1 MPIVMSVVEM
11 NDLAQKLAKMSFNR
25 AKGYIRGLDKRANL
39 DMFRVAVGVGEWHTR
54 FSLPTKG
61 LWITLIEQHEE
72 YGQPDN
78 WGHRRVRFKYI
89 EARVE
94 PLPMFAR
101 QDIYSVPY
109 GGVIDE
115 TMNEHSLPPQRLSD
129 TYRRS

>member
-11 NDLAQKLAKMSFNR
+11 NDLAQKLARMKYNR
-25 AKGYIRGLDKRANL
+25 AKGYIRGLDKHANL
-39 DMFRVAVGVGEWHTR
+39 DMFRVSVGADEWHTR

-72 YGQPDN
+72 YDQPDN

-94 PLPMFAR
+94 PMPAFAR
-101 QDIYSVPY
+101 EDAMNVPY
-109 GGVIDE
+109 GGVEAE
-115 TMNEHSLPPQRLSD
+115 TMDQHSLPPQRLSD

>member
-11 NDLAQKLAKMSFNR
+11 NDLAKKLAKMSYNR
-25 AKGYIRGLDKRANL
+25 AKGYIRGLDKHANL
-39 DMFRVAVGVGEWHTR
+39 DMFRVSVGSGEWHTR

-61 LWITLIEQHEE
+61 LWITLIEKHEE
-72 YGQPDN
+72 HGRPDDQ
-78 WGHRRVRFKYI
+78 GHHKMRFKYL

-101 QDIYSVPY
+101 QDIYSAPY
-109 GGVIDE
+109 GGEIDE
-115 TMNEHSLPPQRLSD
+115 TMNEHSMPPQRLSD